1 MYELRWSSSNVG
13 VLVMVNSRPFWASCM
28 MNWGSTAHPIPFPCT
43 WQASP
48 GRCWASPG
56 TPRIHRGPLDWNM
69 YNFVCWLHLKSILL
83 YPNCLRF
90 NSIWMDRVPTEVVVQ
105 RGWHTCSL
113 KVLGIQAPAS
123 ARKWLGSVQVLHL
136 WSCKVCQLVS
146 FYPVQ
151 IWAVVETFRS
161 LYCSETWN
169 GVLSTV
175 PGVQWNCF
183 PGKQNTFQ
191 TSPQIS
197 CLCAHRSWDHRA
209 AWKVAKFNFGPGRP
223 VRIKPSV
230 PKLPNG
236 RGHGGAHCRLIPFF
250 SAQFRSW
257 EDHRDVLDEPSSS
270 MVKKIG
276 FVRDKPFWVET
287 YKVKSND
294 FVKVVG
300 I

>member
-151 IWAVVETFRS
+151 IWVVVETFRS
-161 LYCSETWN
+161 LYCSETWYE
-169 GVLSTV
+169 VLSTV

-191 TSPQIS
+191 TSP
-197 CLCAHRSWDHRA
+197 
-209 AWKVAKFNFGPGRP
+209 KFHAYVHIVHGILEQLG
-223 VRIKPSV
+223 
-230 PKLPNG
+230 KLPNSI
-236 RGHGGAHCRLIPFF
+236 L
-250 SAQFRSW
+250 
-257 EDHRDVLDEPSSS
+257 DRDVPSVLNPLCQSCQMDEDMVGHIAALSRSSVPSS
-270 MVKKIG
+270 VHEKTIG
-276 FVRDKPFWVET
+276 MYLMNLQAQW
-287 YKVKSND
+287 
-294 FVKVVG
+294 
-300 I
+300 